1 MHSHNRIRFHGFRL
15 SQGRLWDADIDH
27 EGEAKLI
34 LNQKAMQLFGLE
46 SAINARLEPQQP
58 LWPRRDLSPYQII
71 GIVEDFYCGHL
82 SQPVLPIAFIYG
94 ETYLSQI
101 PLQAKITPGHQ
112 KDAVAFL
119 ENLHND
125 NADGAFNYTFAKQE
139 VENLYKS
146 DKQITITYSFFAFM
160 AILISSIALFGLSL
174 FDIQQRYREIAIR
187 KVHGA
192 THKEILLLLLKKYII
207 ILAMSFLIA
216 ISISYWGI
224 TIYLKDFAYK
234 ANISSWLFII
244 AAIIISLISILT
256 LVYQVKKA
264 ARQNPAEVIKSE

>member
-1 MHSHNRIRFHGFRL
+1 M
-15 SQGRLWDADIDH
+15 
-27 EGEAKLI
+27 
-34 LNQKAMQLFGLE
+34 
-46 SAINARLEPQQP
+46 P
-58 LWPRRDLSPYQII
+58 LPSWK
-71 GIVEDFYCGHL
+71 
-82 SQPVLPIAFIYG
+82 
-94 ETYLSQI
+94 TY
-101 PLQAKITPGHQ
+101 
-112 KDAVAFL
+112 
-119 ENLHND
+119 

>member
-1 MHSHNRIRFHGFRL
+1 M
-15 SQGRLWDADIDH
+15 
-27 EGEAKLI
+27 
-34 LNQKAMQLFGLE
+34 
-46 SAINARLEPQQP
+46 
-58 LWPRRDLSPYQII
+58 SPYQII

-101 PLQAKITPGHQ
+101 PLQAKIAPGHQ

-119 ENLHND
+119 ENLHNY

>member
-1 MHSHNRIRFHGFRL
+1 
-15 SQGRLWDADIDH
+15 
-27 EGEAKLI
+27 
-34 LNQKAMQLFGLE
+34 
-46 SAINARLEPQQP
+46 
-58 LWPRRDLSPYQII
+58 
-71 GIVEDFYCGHL
+71 
-82 SQPVLPIAFIYG
+82 
-94 ETYLSQI
+94 
-101 PLQAKITPGHQ
+101 
-112 KDAVAFL
+112 
-119 ENLHND
+119 
-125 NADGAFNYTFAKQE
+125 
-139 VENLYKS
+139 
-146 DKQITITYSFFAFM
+146 M

-234 ANISSWLFII
+234 ANISSWLFIV